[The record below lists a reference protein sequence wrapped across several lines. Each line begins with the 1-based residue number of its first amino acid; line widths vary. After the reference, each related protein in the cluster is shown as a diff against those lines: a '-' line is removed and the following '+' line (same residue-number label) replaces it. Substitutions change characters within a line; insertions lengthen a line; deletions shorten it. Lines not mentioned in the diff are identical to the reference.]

1 MAHPSIAGLAQVAIT
16 VRDLEASV
24 AFYRDVLGLKFLFK
38 AAPAMAF
45 FQCGEVRLMLSAEPG
60 TDAESHPIL
69 YYDVEDTQRALTAI
83 RNHEGVK
90 VRTEP
95 HVVARLDT
103 AEVWLAFVEDPDGH
117 PVGILSE
124 RSIA

>member
-1 MAHPSIAGLAQVAIT
+1 MAHPNIAGLTQVAIT
-16 VRDLEASV
+16 VRDLDASV
-24 AFYRDVLGLKFLFK
+24 AFYRDVLGLRFLFK
-38 AAPAMAF
+38 APPAMAF
-45 FQCGEVRLMLSAEPG
+45 LQCGDVRIMLGAQPG
-60 TDAESHPIL
+60 DEAQSHPIL
-69 YYDVEDTQRALTAI
+69 YYDVEDVQRALTAI

-90 VRTEP
+90 VRSEP

-117 PVGILSE
+117 PVGLMSE